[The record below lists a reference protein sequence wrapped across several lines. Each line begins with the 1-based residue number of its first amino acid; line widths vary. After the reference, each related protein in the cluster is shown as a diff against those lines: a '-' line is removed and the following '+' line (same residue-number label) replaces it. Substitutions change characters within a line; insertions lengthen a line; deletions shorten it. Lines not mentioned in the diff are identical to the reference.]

1 MLTSLLPRFI
11 FLNYTAG
18 VSIIEETYDIPVTV
32 SGGDANRGTL
42 DSFPS
47 IPNEN
52 ATYKKFNFILDNSI
66 PDWTITM
73 ETSDSYGAYY
83 QNNKWNVVN
92 GNGTEIVFNINL
104 NGSKDVVE
112 IPIILGNE

>member
-66 PDWTITM
+66 PNWIITM
-73 ETSDSYGAYY
+73 QTSDTYGAYY
-83 QNNKWNVVN
+83 QNNRWYVVH
-92 GNGTEIVFNINL
+92 GNGTEIVFNINFSD
-104 NGSKDVVE
+104 SKGAVE
-112 IPIILGNE
+112 VPIILGNE

>member
-1 MLTSLLPRFI
+1 MPRFI

-32 SGGDANRGTL
+32 SGGDADRGTL
-42 DSFPS
+42 DSFP
-47 IPNEN
+47 PVPDPN

-73 ETSDSYGAYY
+73 ETSDTYGAYY
-83 QNNKWNVVN
+83 QNNRWNVVT
-92 GNGTEIVFNINL
+92 GNGTEIVFNINF
-104 NGSKDVVE
+104 NGSKVAVDV
-112 IPIILGNE
+112 PIILGNE